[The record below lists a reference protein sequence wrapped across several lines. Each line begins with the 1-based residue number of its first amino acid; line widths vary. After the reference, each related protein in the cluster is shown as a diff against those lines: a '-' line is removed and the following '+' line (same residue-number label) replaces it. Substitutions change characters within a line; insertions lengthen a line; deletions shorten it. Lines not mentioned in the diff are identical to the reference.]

1 MQLSTLVCL
10 SCVQGS
16 SGEASQQLG
25 AAAGAGKM
33 VNGATVSST
42 TVCVPT
48 RIHSVTTEYLK
59 LINFLYQS
67 HDYWEQA
74 TSAID
79 EPGTVRPAAH
89 RPAARPARTH
99 VVHYRPNSRCESP
112 VSSTTA
118 PTFAASLRC
127 RFKTIFVLRLATS
140 DVRDT

>member
-10 SCVQGS
+10 WCVQGS

-89 RPAARPARTH
+89 RRHSASCTH
-99 VVHYRPNSRCESP
+99 VRL
-112 VSSTTA
+112 A
-118 PTFAASLRC
+118 LSLRC
-127 RFKTIFVLRLATS
+127 RPLPPQQSL
-140 DVRDT
+140 